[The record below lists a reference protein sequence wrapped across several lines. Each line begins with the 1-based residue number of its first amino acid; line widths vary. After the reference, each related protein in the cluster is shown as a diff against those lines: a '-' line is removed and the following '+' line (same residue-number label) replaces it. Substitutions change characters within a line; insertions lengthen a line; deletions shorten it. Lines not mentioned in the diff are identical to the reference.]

1 MKTTLEESEPSMR
14 QRDIASNKLKDNS
27 FNVEED
33 IVFLE
38 LNALRTLIF
47 DPAVT
52 DLKKKQK
59 ENVTLF

>member
-1 MKTTLEESEPSMR
+1 MR
-14 QRDIASNKLKDNS
+14 QRDIASNKLKEGNS

-52 DLKKKQK
+52 DLKKTEGKRHTFLDTVYTV
-59 ENVTLF
+59 NVM